1 MKKSYSSTILKSTL
15 LLLIFTMAAGML
27 QSCSSVYDTQRSES
41 KQEMIKNGE
50 NRENRGPIGSMGS
63 LLGA

>member
-41 KQEMIKNGE
+41 KV
-50 NRENRGPIGSMGS
+50 GSMGS
-63 LLGA
+63 LLGAGQGAQRQDTNVIKY